1 MDLLRSFISS
11 LVPLDRVHNI
21 SFFGGILFVYAL
33 AYITHHYYYSSSS
46 SPSLT
51 KTYQHF
57 PIIAR
62 RIVNQGERPVIF
74 LTVRVSTASLPTG
87 AHVKVRVAA
96 NVIGG
101 GGNEAVVR
109 SYTPTRFNRGECELM
124 FRVYEGGPMTTYL
137 SKLKVG
143 DKIDMLGPTGLERY
157 ASHGPGTFS
166 RGDKVWEGITH
177 VALVSGGTGITP
189 MLQIANHVLQ
199 DVNDKTKLS
208 LISFTTSTADIM
220 LENELRTLA
229 SSSNSRLRLT
239 FVVSKLSTS
248 ELRDGISS
256 DIRHASMRELNKD
269 TLEALL
275 SVPNGPNTMIC
286 LCGPD
291 GFVSR
296 AKELLLP
303 NFKNLLVW

>member
-1 MDLLRSFISS
+1 MNVLRSFITS
-11 LVPLDRVHNI
+11 LVPLDRVHNG
-21 SFFGGILFVYAL
+21 FFIGGILAVYAV
-33 AYITHHYYYSSSS
+33 AYIIWSASSSTK

-51 KTYQHF
+51 KSYHHF

-87 AHVKVRVAA
+87 AHVKVRTTTS
-96 NVIGG
+96 N
-101 GGNEAVVR
+101 NEESIIR
-109 SYTPTRFNRGECELM
+109 SYTPTRFDRGECELM
-124 FRVYEGGPMTTYL
+124 FRVYEGGPMSTYL

-143 DKIDMLGPTGLERY
+143 NSIEMQGPTGLERY

-199 DVNDKTKLS
+199 DKNDQTKLS
-208 LISFTTSTADIM
+208 LVSFTTSIADIM

-229 SSSNSRLRLT
+229 SSSDSRLRLT

-248 ELRDGISS
+248 ELRDGIPS
-256 DIRHASMRELNKD
+256 DVRHVSMRDLNSE
-269 TLEALL
+269 TLETLL
-275 SVPNGPNTMIC
+275 NVPIASNTMIC

-291 GFVSR
+291 GFVAR

-303 NFKNLLVW
+303 NFKNNILVW